1 MYSRALWS
9 TCCCYG
15 GGIVGEA
22 SMATDTETGYVQL
35 RNSVIVIGTSDS
47 SLTLKKSKIVIN

>member
-1 MYSRALWS
+1 
-9 TCCCYG
+9 
-15 GGIVGEA
+15 
-22 SMATDTETGYVQL
+22 MATDTETGYVQL